1 MDDPIDMEDESALPG
16 LGQMIYQLIEANSDL
31 DSVRVI
37 ASKVDNHSRVKVI
50 NVVWGNRVLADA
62 IMDRLLHGAHRLNL
76 KGESLRKAKAQNTE
90 SVDPS

>member
-1 MDDPIDMEDESALPG
+1 MEDETALPG

-62 IMDRLLHGAHRLNL
+62 IMDHVNDRELIKYEL
-76 KGESLRKAKAQNTE
+76 EPPE
-90 SVDPS
+90 VEDEDDE

>member
-1 MDDPIDMEDESALPG
+1 VVDDPIEMEDESALPG
-16 LGQMIYQLIEANSDL
+16 LGQMIYQLIEENSDL

-62 IMDRLLHGAHRLNL
+62 IMDHVNDRELVKYEL
-76 KGESLRKAKAQNTE
+76 EPPE
-90 SVDPS
+90 IEDEDDE